1 MAEKGDLV
9 YLSFPGDFASGC
21 ALEAVPGKDPF
32 GGFEYPPTGKISV
45 GAGALN

>member
-1 MAEKGDLV
+1 MAKKGNLV
-9 YLSFPGDFASGC
+9 YLSFPGDFAGGC

-32 GGFEYPPTGKISV
+32 GGFEDPATGKISV

>member
-1 MAEKGDLV
+1 MPEQGHLV
-9 YLSFPGDFASGC
+9 YLSFPGDFASGR
-21 ALEAVPGKDPF
+21 ALKTVPGKDPF